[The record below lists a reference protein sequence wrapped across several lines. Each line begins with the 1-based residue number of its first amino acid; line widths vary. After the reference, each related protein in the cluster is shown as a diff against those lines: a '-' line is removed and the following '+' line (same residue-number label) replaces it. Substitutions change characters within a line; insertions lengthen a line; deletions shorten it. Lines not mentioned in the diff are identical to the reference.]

1 MRHLHILINFIRVF
15 KYLGLFQ
22 ILKFYTLQKNK
33 TSQFKIKNYKNI
45 FFLRGAT
52 SDSWVFDMNIIRE
65 EYKVFMPI
73 ASPKTI
79 LDAGANIGTA
89 SRFFSNQFPD
99 AKIIAIE
106 PDSENYEI
114 LIKNTQNNKN
124 IQCLK
129 GGLWSSDTKLSIVN
143 DNEWKYAIRVKEDVL
158 EGKINAFSIHGVM
171 KMQGWDFID
180 ILKLDI
186 EGSEVEILSKHLELW
201 VDKIGMLIIEL
212 HPGLDEKCTRVLFEA
227 FSNKDFSLKWSGE
240 NLALIF
246 KNQNN

>member
-1 MRHLHILINFIRVF
+1 
-15 KYLGLFQ
+15 
-22 ILKFYTLQKNK
+22 
-33 TSQFKIKNYKNI
+33 
-45 FFLRGAT
+45 
-52 SDSWVFDMNIIRE
+52 MNIIRE
-65 EYKVFMPI
+65 EYKMFMPI
-73 ASPKTI
+73 DSPKTI

-89 SRFFSNQFPD
+89 SRFFSNQFPE

-129 GGLWSSDTKLSIVN
+129 EGLWSSDTKLSIVN
-143 DNEWKYAIRVKEDVL
+143 DDEWKYAIRVKEDAL
-158 EGKINAFSIHGVM
+158 EGKINAFSIPGVM

-212 HPGLDEKCTRVLFEA
+212 HPGLDEKCSRVLFEA
-227 FSNKDFSLKWSGE
+227 FSNKDFNLQCSDE

-246 KNQNN
+246 KNKNN

>member
-1 MRHLHILINFIRVF
+1 
-15 KYLGLFQ
+15 
-22 ILKFYTLQKNK
+22 
-33 TSQFKIKNYKNI
+33 
-45 FFLRGAT
+45 
-52 SDSWVFDMNIIRE
+52 
-65 EYKVFMPI
+65 MPI
-73 ASPKTI
+73 DSPKTI

-89 SRFFSNQFPD
+89 SRFFSNQFPE

-143 DNEWKYAIRVKEDVL
+143 DDEWKYAIRVKEDAL
-158 EGKINAFSIHGVM
+158 EGKINAFSIPGVM

-212 HPGLDEKCTRVLFEA
+212 HPGIDEKCSRVLFEA
-227 FSNKDFSLKWSGE
+227 FSNKDFNLQWSGE